1 MPAMKVVCN
10 IENIKQLN
18 SRKLSSNE
26 KDFLESY
33 NLSFN
38 KLNLTYKKEYTVLGI
53 DYKEIDYVYFMLVDD
68 TEVYYPNFYPI
79 EFFDIIDYR
88 LSRYWY
94 NKSADYYP
102 MTDISYPSLISFRET
117 SEKYFFDDLLNNEN
131 NIQSIFLNYQYLMD
145 HEYPDLKLKT
155 AILIENCWCF
165 CAYCNETWE
174 VTKDEGIISCS
185 YCHNL
190 NNNPLW
196 LGIPPFPPK

>member
-1 MPAMKVVCN
+1 MKVVCN

-53 DYKEIDYVYFMLVDD
+53 DYKEIDYVYFMLIDD

-88 LSRYWY
+88 LSRY
-94 NKSADYYP
+94 
-102 MTDISYPSLISFRET
+102 
-117 SEKYFFDDLLNNEN
+117 
-131 NIQSIFLNYQYLMD
+131 
-145 HEYPDLKLKT
+145 
-155 AILIENCWCF
+155 
-165 CAYCNETWE
+165 
-174 VTKDEGIISCS
+174 
-185 YCHNL
+185 
-190 NNNPLW
+190 
-196 LGIPPFPPK
+196 